1 MELAF
6 ENLLRSVTVHEAV
19 IMAPRIAEVTSRG
32 LFVSIISTEEVVP
45 SSAKDAFG
53 IDPSVGFAH
62 KRELGKHQQAWSLA
76 KVQTDV
82 KLTVDAV
89 LQAHGEPVAMLT
101 GEWNTWMHSFK
112 DKYGEEIDHSRLPSQ
127 SNFEAFKEKLADGDL
142 VPDTLTQN
150 ISLAQKAKQEASN
163 EQIDGA

>member
-6 ENLLRSVTVHEAV
+6 ENLLRSVNVHEDV

-53 IDPSVGFAH
+53 IHPSVGFAH

-76 KVQTDV
+76 R
-82 KLTVDAV
+82 
-89 LQAHGEPVAMLT
+89 
-101 GEWNTWMHSFK
+101 
-112 DKYGEEIDHSRLPSQ
+112 SRRMSSRQLMQWYRLMAIWLPC
-127 SNFEAFKEKLADGDL
+127 
-142 VPDTLTQN
+142 
-150 ISLAQKAKQEASN
+150 
-163 EQIDGA
+163 